1 MFIDSAGG
9 MPNIIKKM
17 GEITTCCILTK
28 KLTKKIKKSVA
39 CWLEVLEKH
48 FSLHKIYYFI
58 IKYLV

>member
-28 KLTKKIKKSVA
+28 KIKKSVA

-48 FSLHKIYYFI
+48 FSLHKI
-58 IKYLV
+58 

>member
-1 MFIDSAGG
+1 MFIDIAGG

-28 KLTKKIKKSVA
+28 KIKKSVA
-39 CWLEVLEKH
+39 CWLEVLKKH